1 MMQESKTFEIE
12 FHLEPG
18 VRAIDRPV
26 DEKPTGGSV
35 RRRFDRYP
43 RIVQVVALA
52 VHFQDMLDRGEVRNH
67 ADLARLGC
75 ISRER
80 MSQIM
85 MLAWL
90 APDIQQKVLGLPKTP
105 GGRFPVS
112 ETALRSVA
120 QIYAWADQRRG
131 GGPSCDKSFID
142 CFNGCW
148 FVHAVRRRR
157 WFGYARGWRLG

>member
-1 MMQESKTFEIE
+1 MKQESKTFEIE
-12 FHLEPG
+12 FNLKPG
-18 VRAIDRPV
+18 VRAIDRPAG
-26 DEKPTGGSV
+26 ERPKEGAA

-52 VHFQDMLDRGEVRNH
+52 IHFQDMLERGEVRNH

-85 MLAWL
+85 MLGWL
-90 APDIQQKVLGLPKTP
+90 APDIQQEVLSLPKTP

-112 ETALRSVA
+112 ETRLRSIARLPSWIEQRTEWQVLA
-120 QIYAWADQRRG
+120 QNSPQAETATAKIQTA
-131 GGPSCDKSFID
+131 
-142 CFNGCW
+142 
-148 FVHAVRRRR
+148 
-157 WFGYARGWRLG
+157 

>member
-1 MMQESKTFEIE
+1 VKQESKTFEIE
-12 FHLEPG
+12 FNLKPG
-18 VRAIDRPV
+18 VRAIDRPAG
-26 DEKPTGGSV
+26 EKPKEGAV

-52 VHFQDMLDRGEVRNH
+52 IHFQDMLDRGEVRNH

-80 MSQIM
+80 MSQLM

-90 APDIQQKVLGLPKTP
+90 APDIQREVLRLSKTP

-112 ETALRSVA
+112 ETSLRLIA
-120 QIYAWADQRRG
+120 RLPAWDEQLA
-131 GGPSCDKSFID
+131 
-142 CFNGCW
+142 
-148 FVHAVRRRR
+148 R
-157 WFGYARGWRLG
+157 WEELAHI

>member
-1 MMQESKTFEIE
+1 MKQESKIFEIE
-12 FHLEPG
+12 FHLKPA
-18 VRAIDRPV
+18 VRAIDRPA
-26 DEKPTGGSV
+26 DEKPNGGSV

-52 VHFQDMLDRGEVRNH
+52 IHFQDMLDRGEVRNH

-90 APDIQQKVLGLPKTP
+90 APDIQQQVLGVPKTP
-105 GGRFPVS
+105 GGRFPLS
-112 ETALRSVA
+112 ETELRSIA
-120 QIYAWADQRRG
+120 RLPEWSEQRAHW
-131 GGPSCDKSFID
+131 SIS
-142 CFNGCW
+142 
-148 FVHAVRRRR
+148 
-157 WFGYARGWRLG
+157 RLV

>member
-1 MMQESKTFEIE
+1 MKQESTTFEIE
-12 FHLEPG
+12 FNLKPG
-18 VRAIDRPV
+18 VRAIDRPAS
-26 DEKPTGGSV
+26 EKPKEGCA

-52 VHFQDMLDRGEVRNH
+52 IHFQDMLDRGEVRNH

-90 APDIQQKVLGLPKTP
+90 TPDIQQEVLSLPKTP
-105 GGRFPVS
+105 GGRLPVS
-112 ETALRSVA
+112 ETSLRAIARLPV
-120 QIYAWADQRRG
+120 WEDQRLQW
-131 GGPSCDKSFID
+131 D
-142 CFNGCW
+142 CSLK
-148 FVHAVRRRR
+148 APTR
-157 WFGYARGWRLG
+157 

>member
-1 MMQESKTFEIE
+1 MKQGLKTFEVE
-12 FHLEPG
+12 FQLEPG
-18 VRAIDRPV
+18 VRAIDRPAS
-26 DEKPTGGSV
+26 EKPNGSLV

-52 VHFQDMLDRGEVRNH
+52 IHFQDMLDRGEVRNH

-90 APDIQQKVLGLPKTP
+90 APDIQQEVLNLPKTQ

-112 ETALRSVA
+112 ETTLRSVA
-120 QIYAWADQRRG
+120 RLSVWGEQRERWRCCCSAASTRPYLADSEDG
-131 GGPSCDKSFID
+131 HS
-142 CFNGCW
+142 
-148 FVHAVRRRR
+148 
-157 WFGYARGWRLG
+157 

>member
-1 MMQESKTFEIE
+1 MKQESKTFEIE
-12 FHLEPG
+12 FSLKPG
-18 VRAIDRPV
+18 VRTIDRPAG
-26 DEKPTGGSV
+26 EKPKEGAP

-52 VHFQDMLDRGEVRNH
+52 IHFQDMLDRGEVRNH

-90 APDIQQKVLGLPKTP
+90 TPDIQQEVLGLPKTP
-105 GGRFPVS
+105 RGRFPVS
-112 ETALRSVA
+112 ETRLRSIARLPSWIEQRTEWQVLA
-120 QIYAWADQRRG
+120 Q
-131 GGPSCDKSFID
+131 S
-142 CFNGCW
+142 
-148 FVHAVRRRR
+148 
-157 WFGYARGWRLG
+157 

>member
-1 MMQESKTFEIE
+1 MKQESKTFEIE
-12 FHLEPG
+12 FHLKPA
-18 VRAIDRPV
+18 VRAVDRPAG
-26 DEKPTGGSV
+26 EKPNGGSV

-52 VHFQDMLDRGEVRNH
+52 IHFQDMLDRGEVRNH

-85 MLAWL
+85 TLAWL
-90 APDIQQKVLGLPKTP
+90 APDIRQEVLSLPKTP

-112 ETALRSVA
+112 ESALRSIARVPK
-120 QIYAWADQRRG
+120 WEDQRARWELLPATVG
-131 GGPSCDKSFID
+131 TTAVDSNGPPKL
-142 CFNGCW
+142 
-148 FVHAVRRRR
+148 A
-157 WFGYARGWRLG
+157 

>member
-1 MMQESKTFEIE
+1 MKQESKTFEIE
-12 FHLEPG
+12 FHLKPG
-18 VRAIDRPV
+18 VRAINRDAG
-26 DEKPTGGSV
+26 EKPNGGSG

-52 VHFQDMLDRGEVRNH
+52 IHFQDMLDRGEVRNH

-85 MLAWL
+85 MRAWL
-90 APDIQQKVLGLPKTP
+90 APDIQQEVLGLPKTP

-112 ETALRSVA
+112 ETRLRSIARLPSWIEQRTEWQVLA
-120 QIYAWADQRRG
+120 Q
-131 GGPSCDKSFID
+131 S
-142 CFNGCW
+142 
-148 FVHAVRRRR
+148 
-157 WFGYARGWRLG
+157 

>member
-1 MMQESKTFEIE
+1 MKQESKTFEIE
-12 FHLEPG
+12 FHLKPG
-18 VRAIDRPV
+18 VRAIDRSAG
-26 DEKPTGGSV
+26 EKPNGGSV
-35 RRRFDRYP
+35 KRRFDRYP

-52 VHFQDMLDRGEVRNH
+52 IHFQDMLDRGEVRNH

-90 APDIQQKVLGLPKTP
+90 APDIQQQVLNLPKTP

-112 ETALRSVA
+112 ETKLRAIARLSVWEQQLERWQRVTVA
-120 QIYAWADQRRG
+120 QSSQPRTI
-131 GGPSCDKSFID
+131 
-142 CFNGCW
+142 
-148 FVHAVRRRR
+148 
-157 WFGYARGWRLG
+157 

>member
-1 MMQESKTFEIE
+1 
-12 FHLEPG
+12 
-18 VRAIDRPV
+18 VRAIDRPAG
-26 DEKPTGGSV
+26 EKPKEGAA

-43 RIVQVVALA
+43 RIFQVGALA
-52 VHFQDMLDRGEVRNH
+52 IHFQDMLDRDEVRNH

-90 APDIQQKVLGLPKTP
+90 APGIQQQVLGLPKSA

-120 QIYAWADQRRG
+120 RLTVWDKQR
-131 GGPSCDKSFID
+131 
-142 CFNGCW
+142 
-148 FVHAVRRRR
+148 AQ
-157 WFGYARGWRLG
+157 WRELGQTRVVPNHPRKRLMVG

>member
-1 MMQESKTFEIE
+1 MKQESKTFEIE
-12 FHLEPG
+12 FNLKPG
-18 VRAIDRPV
+18 VRAIDRPAG
-26 DEKPTGGSV
+26 EKPKEGAA

-52 VHFQDMLDRGEVRNH
+52 IHFQDMLERGEVRNH

-90 APDIQQKVLGLPKTP
+90 APDIQQQVLGLPKTP
-105 GGRFPVS
+105 GGRFPLS
-112 ETALRSVA
+112 ETTLRSIA
-120 QIYAWADQRRG
+120 RLPAWEEQEMQWETLVVPAANRKVRIAGGAVSPYDQL
-131 GGPSCDKSFID
+131 
-142 CFNGCW
+142 NGM
-148 FVHAVRRRR
+148 
-157 WFGYARGWRLG
+157 

>member
-1 MMQESKTFEIE
+1 MKQESRTFEIE
-12 FHLEPG
+12 FNLKPG
-18 VRAIDRPV
+18 VRAIDRPAG
-26 DEKPTGGSV
+26 ERPKEGAA

-52 VHFQDMLDRGEVRNH
+52 IHFEDMLDRGEVRNH
-67 ADLARLGC
+67 ADLARLGF

-90 APDIQQKVLGLPKTP
+90 ALDIQQEVLSLPRTP

-112 ETALRSVA
+112 ESSLWEIAR
-120 QIYAWADQRRG
+120 
-131 GGPSCDKSFID
+131 
-142 CFNGCW
+142 
-148 FVHAVRRRR
+148 FVQWEQQCSKWHNLIENRQQ
-157 WFGYARGWRLG
+157 

>member
-1 MMQESKTFEIE
+1 MQESKTFEIE

-18 VRAIDRPV
+18 VRAIDRPAS
-26 DEKPTGGSV
+26 EEPNGCSV

-52 VHFQDMLDRGEVRNH
+52 IHFQDMLDRGEVRNH

-90 APDIQQKVLGLPKTP
+90 APDIQQAVLSLPKTP

-112 ETALRSVA
+112 QTTLRSIARPPVWEE
-120 QIYAWADQRRG
+120 Q
-131 GGPSCDKSFID
+131 
-142 CFNGCW
+142 
-148 FVHAVRRRR
+148 RRR
-157 WFGYARGWRLG
+157 WGMLVRG

>member
-1 MMQESKTFEIE
+1 MKQESKTFEIE
-12 FHLEPG
+12 FHLKPG
-18 VRAIDRPV
+18 VRAIDRPAG
-26 DEKPTGGSV
+26 ERPKEGAA

-52 VHFQDMLDRGEVRNH
+52 IHFQNMLDNGEVRNH

-90 APDIQQKVLGLPKTP
+90 APDIQHEVLSLPKTP
-105 GGRFPVS
+105 GGRFRVS
-112 ETALRSVA
+112 ETSLRSIA
-120 QIYAWADQRRG
+120 QIYTWDDQRT
-131 GGPSCDKSFID
+131 
-142 CFNGCW
+142 
-148 FVHAVRRRR
+148 R
-157 WFGYARGWRLG
+157 WNEIIASPEER

>member
-1 MMQESKTFEIE
+1 MKQESKTFEIE
-12 FHLEPG
+12 FNLKPG
-18 VRAIDRPV
+18 VRAIDRPAG
-26 DEKPTGGSV
+26 EKPKEGSA

-52 VHFQDMLDRGEVRNH
+52 IHFQDMLDRGEVRNH

-90 APDIQQKVLGLPKTP
+90 APDIQQEVLNLPKAP

-112 ETALRSVA
+112 ETRLRSIARRQSWVE
-120 QIYAWADQRRG
+120 QRGQWKELGQSLTMR
-131 GGPSCDKSFID
+131 PCD
-142 CFNGCW
+142 
-148 FVHAVRRRR
+148 
-157 WFGYARGWRLG
+157 

>member
-1 MMQESKTFEIE
+1 MKQEPKTFEIE
-12 FHLEPG
+12 FHLKPG
-18 VRAIDRPV
+18 VRAINRDAG
-26 DEKPTGGSV
+26 EKPNGGSV

-52 VHFQDMLDRGEVRNH
+52 IHFQEMLDRGEVRNH

-90 APDIQQKVLGLPKTP
+90 APDIQQEVLGLPKTP
-105 GGRFPVS
+105 GGKLAIS
-112 ETALRSVA
+112 ETSLRQVA
-120 QIYAWADQRRG
+120 RVPNWDEQRNRFQQM
-131 GGPSCDKSFID
+131 SL
-142 CFNGCW
+142 
-148 FVHAVRRRR
+148 
-157 WFGYARGWRLG
+157 RLLSTF

>member
-1 MMQESKTFEIE
+1 MKQESKTFEIE
-12 FHLEPG
+12 FNLKPG
-18 VRAIDRPV
+18 VHTIDRPAG
-26 DEKPTGGSV
+26 EQPKKGAARG
-35 RRRFDRYP
+35 RFDRYP

-52 VHFQDMLDRGEVRNH
+52 IHFQDMLERGEVRNH

-90 APDIQQKVLGLPKTP
+90 APDIQQEVLSLPKTP

-112 ETALRSVA
+112 ETCLRSIARLPSWIEQRTEWQVLA
-120 QIYAWADQRRG
+120 QNSPKAETATAKIQTA
-131 GGPSCDKSFID
+131 
-142 CFNGCW
+142 
-148 FVHAVRRRR
+148 
-157 WFGYARGWRLG
+157 

>member
-1 MMQESKTFEIE
+1 MQESKTFEIE

-18 VRAIDRPV
+18 VRAIDRPT
-26 DEKPTGGSV
+26 DEKPNGGSV

-43 RIVQVVALA
+43 RIVQVAALA
-52 VHFQDMLDRGEVRNH
+52 IHFQDMLDRGEVRNH

-90 APDIQQKVLGLPKTP
+90 APDIQQEVLGLPKTP
-105 GGRFPVS
+105 GGRFIVS
-112 ETALRSVA
+112 ETELRFIA
-120 QIYAWADQRRG
+120 RQPLWADQRR
-131 GGPSCDKSFID
+131 
-142 CFNGCW
+142 CW
-148 FVHAVRRRR
+148 EDSAS
-157 WFGYARGWRLG
+157 